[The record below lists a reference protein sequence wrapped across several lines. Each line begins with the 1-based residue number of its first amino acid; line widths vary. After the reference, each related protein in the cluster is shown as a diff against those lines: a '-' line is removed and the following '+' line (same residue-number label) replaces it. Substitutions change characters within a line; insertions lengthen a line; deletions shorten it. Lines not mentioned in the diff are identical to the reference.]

1 MVPSPTGWHL
11 CTPPHTQELQWKC
24 QKTNFTRLAWCQL
37 HDDMSQAPC
46 CYDKVWSPNINFVL
60 RETISM
66 HAYQLLCSSQLPMQR
81 KKHSIKLYKR
91 FEWRKHLHPRA
102 AAAPGIKEAKYRS
115 VKVAICS
122 MPEPTAAGIITA
134 MTCQQSKSQ
143 KPSWFLRINNLH
155 KTVRLCM
162 NIVSNAIYK
171 RWFLFARQL

>member
-1 MVPSPTGWHL
+1 MTCPRLLAVMIKYGDQISIFFERNHFHT
-11 CTPPHTQELQWKC
+11 CPPASMF
-24 QKTNFTRLAWCQL
+24 FTASYV
-37 HDDMSQAPC
+37 SQ
-46 CYDKVWSPNINFVL
+46 
-60 RETISM
+60 T
-66 HAYQLLCSSQLPMQR
+66 QR

-155 KTVRLCM
+155 KTVGLCI

-171 RWFLFARQL
+171 CWLLFARQL

>member
-1 MVPSPTGWHL
+1 
-11 CTPPHTQELQWKC
+11 
-24 QKTNFTRLAWCQL
+24 
-37 HDDMSQAPC
+37 MSQAPC

-60 RETISM
+60 RETMFFTAS
-66 HAYQLLCSSQLPMQR
+66 YVSRTQR
-81 KKHSIKLYKR
+81 EKHPIKLYKR

-162 NIVSNAIYK
+162 SIMSNAIYK
-171 RWFLFARQL
+171 RCFLFARQL

>member
-1 MVPSPTGWHL
+1 MVTKYQFCFERNHFHACLPDSMF
-11 CTPPHTQELQWKC
+11 
-24 QKTNFTRLAWCQL
+24 FTASYV
-37 HDDMSQAPC
+37 SQ
-46 CYDKVWSPNINFVL
+46 
-60 RETISM
+60 T
-66 HAYQLLCSSQLPMQR
+66 QR

-143 KPSWFLRINNLH
+143 KPSWSLRINNLH
-155 KTVRLCM
+155 KTVCLCM
-162 NIVSNAIYK
+162 KIVSNAIYK
-171 RWFLFARQL
+171 CCFYLQGNCRQKFFHFQRYINLYTLVI